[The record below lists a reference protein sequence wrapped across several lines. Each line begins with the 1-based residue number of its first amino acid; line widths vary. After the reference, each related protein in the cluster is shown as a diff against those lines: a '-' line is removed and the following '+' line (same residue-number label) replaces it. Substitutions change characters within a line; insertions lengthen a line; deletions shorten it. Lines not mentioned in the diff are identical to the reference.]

1 MEPSLPGLDVPV
13 QLRGTIIGFARL
25 LPYLRLRPRW
35 HAIEVAYLLRA
46 DNVSRPLPFRLHC
59 VNQPVISTP
68 NVFSTPR
75 PILLACTW
83 AHLGRSTLR
92 CSTPPVLRPSAAG
105 ATAALERATPL

>member
-1 MEPSLPGLDVPV
+1 MVSHLFFYQLMVLGLLWLCVMLHYAWPNECTGGNQKPSKPLPPLRRFC
-13 QLRGTIIGFARL
+13 QLVDH
-25 LPYLRLRPRW
+25 P
-35 HAIEVAYLLRA
+35 VAYLLHA

-83 AHLGRSTLR
+83 AHLGRSTL
-92 CSTPPVLRPSAAG
+92 
-105 ATAALERATPL
+105 